1 MDYVCFIKLNL
12 YSIHKSFIILY
23 IHKLKSAPIMHERLK
38 NKEF

>member
-12 YSIHKSFIILY
+12 YSIHKSFIILCAL
-23 IHKLKSAPIMHERLK
+23 IKNAPIMHERLK

>member
-12 YSIHKSFIILY
+12 YSIHKSFIIIRTL
-23 IHKLKSAPIMHERLK
+23 IKSAPIMHERLK

>member
-23 IHKLKSAPIMHERLK
+23 PQIAPIMHERLK
-38 NKEF
+38 NKEL

>member
-12 YSIHKSFIILY
+12 YSIHKSFIISCTL
-23 IHKLKSAPIMHERLK
+23 IKAPIMHERLK

>member
-12 YSIHKSFIILY
+12 YSIHKSIIILCSL
-23 IHKLKSAPIMHERLK
+23 IKKRSEIMHERLK